1 MTNYEIVYA
10 VHNFEAENEDEIA
23 FGIGEPIQVL
33 ERDEKYHDGWWQAMT
48 NVNITV
54 TAGTMTKTTKPQFF
68 YKGRNPNGEVGLF
81 PMSYTSPNKP
91 KTLHA
96 PSSNSGVSS
105 SSRHTSTGSNQS
117 NKTSSAFDMDGLF
130 EPSLPTPKIPIEQ
143 NYPPALVSSR
153 SAPTNSNIRRPSLP
167 DESAEDWDVEQVANW
182 LIVVGLGMVA
192 DLFIE
197 QEITGDILLDLTI
210 DSLKELGITTYG
222 KRYKVMNA
230 INKLKNKQSIG
241 ETHESTSLNGPAMSS
256 STSSPSSSSLQPQPL
271 PRTSLSTGNIPP
283 PPPPPH
289 SLPPSLP
296 PAAPS
301 AYPNNLS
308 QSNSSE
314 SDGLYQYP
322 RKAPL
327 PPLAGAMG
335 DSDSN
340 NHRLSPLFQSGEG
353 VRPPSFQSM
362 NSGSNVSRTN
372 TFNTTSSKK
381 SSVSSGTV
389 RSHERPLDLF
399 GKHPASR
406 LNSMNK
412 ARTDPFDVGVF
423 PTPSKSTPSHGS
435 PNTSRS
441 FSIHSIS
448 SKHDKQADFALSVD
462 PLVAGRPSLDGNSKV
477 PEHEGWLYKQS
488 DRYRTWNKRWFVL
501 KGANLF
507 YFKGPKDVRM
517 KGIINL
523 RGYRI
528 IVDATIHAGKYSFK
542 AQHERERT
550 FFFYTD
556 AKDSMRAWIQMLMKA
571 TITRDLSAPVMS
583 SNHVSTIPL
592 DVARRM
598 RPRPPSVIMYK
609 PQKPKQDAKMEML
622 EEEEETTLG
631 PMAIEDDP
639 SVGLQY
645 RQTRESGVTVYP
657 HHLSGGEIPEVPD
670 LYQKY
675 RPESKSETKQEK
687 VAVLGDEDEDLIDPH
702 HRQLRVSSSSDKSS
716 SHSSFS
722 ATDFPKPWTRAQYI
736 EWVNQHLPAGKH
748 VVELTSAFR
757 NGDALVLL
765 LESLS
770 HKVVRRAPTQKGGSV
785 SMQMLDTIVAAFK
798 FMGREGVVVDGRYT
812 IKDVFG
818 GNERKIMDMLD
829 AIKLWAENNDFSSV
843 ATNEPAEKTPGWS
856 ESGMLDQRLAT
867 ANRAEQAL
875 RRSMFEEEHEP
886 IIF

>member
-33 ERDEKYHDGWWQAMT
+33 ERDEKYHDGWWQ
-48 NVNITV
+48 
-54 TAGTMTKTTKPQFF
+54 
-68 YKGRNPNGEVGLF
+68 GRNPNGEIGLF

-91 KTLHA
+91 KSLHA
-96 PSSNSGVSS
+96 PSSSGLSNSSQHS
-105 SSRHTSTGSNQS
+105 STGSNQS
-117 NKTSSAFDMDGLF
+117 NKTSPAFDMNGLF
-130 EPSLPTPKIPIEQ
+130 EPNPPIPKPPIEP

-153 SAPTNSNIRRPSLP
+153 SAPTNSNVRRPSLP
-167 DESAEDWDVEQVANW
+167 DEPTSRLPALPPSSTALTFDEKLEDWDVEQVANW

-230 INKLKNKQSIG
+230 INKLKNKQPVG
-241 ETHESTSLNGPAMSS
+241 DFHESTNPNLSVHRKHSTTPA
-256 STSSPSSSSLQPQPL
+256 P
-271 PRTSLSTGNIPP
+271 
-283 PPPPPH
+283 
-289 SLPPSLP
+289 PPSLP
-296 PAAPS
+296 PALPG
-301 AYPNNLS
+301 AYPGS
-308 QSNSSE
+308 PPEGDS
-314 SDGLYQYP
+314 LYQYP

-327 PPLAGAMG
+327 PPLAGATG
-335 DSDSN
+335 DTDSS
-340 NHRLSPLFQSGEG
+340 NHRLSPLFHAGDS

-406 LNSMNK
+406 LNSMTK
-412 ARTDPFDVGVF
+412 ARPDPFDVGVC
-423 PTPSKSTPSHGS
+423 PTPSKSTPSHSS
-435 PNTSRS
+435 PNNSRS

-448 SKHDKQADFALSVD
+448 SKHDKQPDFALSVD
-462 PLVAGRPSLDGNSKV
+462 SLAAGRPSLDAGTKV

-556 AKDSMRAWIQMLMKA
+556 AKESMRAWIQMLMKA

-609 PQKPKQDAKMEML
+609 PQKPKQDGKMEML

-631 PMAIEDDP
+631 PMPIEDDP

-657 HHLSGGEIPEVPD
+657 HHLSGGDIPEVPD

-675 RPESKSETKQEK
+675 RPESKSEIKQENL
-687 VAVLGDEDEDLIDPH
+687 AVLGDEDEDLIDPH

-770 HKVVRRAPTQKGGSV
+770 HKVVRRAPAQKGGSV

-829 AIKLWAENNDFSSV
+829 AIKLWAETTDFGSV
-843 ATNEPAEKTPGWS
+843 ATNESAEKAPGWLDP
-856 ESGMLDQRLAT
+856 GMLDQRLAT

-886 IIF
+886 ILF

>member
-33 ERDEKYHDGWWQAMT
+33 ERDEKYHDGWWQ
-48 NVNITV
+48 
-54 TAGTMTKTTKPQFF
+54 
-68 YKGRNPNGEVGLF
+68 GRNPNGEVGLF

-96 PSSNSGVSS
+96 PSIPAVPAASS
-105 SSRHTSTGSNQS
+105 SIALT
-117 NKTSSAFDMDGLF
+117 FDEKL
-130 EPSLPTPKIPIEQ
+130 
-143 NYPPALVSSR
+143 
-153 SAPTNSNIRRPSLP
+153 
-167 DESAEDWDVEQVANW
+167 EDWDVEQVANW

-241 ETHESTSLNGPAMSS
+241 ETHESTSLVS
-256 STSSPSSSSLQPQPL
+256 
-271 PRTSLSTGNIPP
+271 RY
-283 PPPPPH
+283 
-289 SLPPSLP
+289 
-296 PAAPS
+296 

-381 SSVSSGTV
+381 SSVSSGT
-389 RSHERPLDLF
+389 
-399 GKHPASR
+399 
-406 LNSMNK
+406 
-412 ARTDPFDVGVF
+412 
-423 PTPSKSTPSHGS
+423 
-435 PNTSRS
+435 
-441 FSIHSIS
+441 
-448 SKHDKQADFALSVD
+448 ADFALSVD